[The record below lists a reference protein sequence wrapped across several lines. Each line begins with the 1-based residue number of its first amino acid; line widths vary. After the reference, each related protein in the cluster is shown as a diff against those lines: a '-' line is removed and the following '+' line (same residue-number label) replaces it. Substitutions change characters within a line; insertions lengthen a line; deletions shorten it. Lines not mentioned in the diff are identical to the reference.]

1 MLPILLLILQLS
13 SEVSLQLVAMEEA
26 NSAEAE
32 ARSRAA
38 ERAEAES
45 RARGQ
50 AEAEVRRLESD
61 NATLRAALM
70 KCSPVSFPSALLSSV
85 TPR

>member
-13 SEVSLQLVAMEEA
+13 SGVALQLVAMKEA
-26 NSAEAE
+26 NSAEAT
-32 ARSRAA
+32 ARTRAA

-61 NATLRAALM
+61 NAALRAALM
-70 KCSPVSFPSALLSSV
+70 KCSPGPFPSALSSSV
-85 TPR
+85 TPC